1 MKICLDGSVWLFQLL
16 IQLTWTKIHLDISYK
31 KSPSCKEIPLTNV
44 KPTCCLSPSF
54 HFRTTLRMMREEI
67 KDF

>member
-16 IQLTWTKIHLDISYK
+16 IQLTCFISYK